1 MRDRTNNSLQVR
13 KEMAYEYLNT
23 RLRFMKAKLLKPQA
37 FAACLE
43 MRGLDDLIGFL
54 AGTDYGP
61 EIERSS
67 VEYSGYK
74 LIEDALMR
82 NGQRVFS
89 KLYHMAPEG
98 PKTLIQIILERFEVF
113 NLKTILRGFHV
124 GAPPEE
130 TRKSLYP
137 TILYPTAFYQEL
149 LQKENIGA
157 CIDYL
162 VTVGNRYY
170 KPLTMSFPDYER
182 TRKLAALENSLDS
195 FYFGGSRELLQ
206 NIGDE
211 NAALVR
217 MALGTEVDV
226 LNLVYALRV
235 VEEAVESEE
244 KYKYILKGG
253 ERLSAEFIR
262 ELIDS
267 GDKASFFKKL
277 ENTYYATKLG
287 GFDGAMSA
295 NDFQERLENFL
306 YREQCRL
313 DAGRIF
319 DIHLALVFIWRKT
332 VEMTNLRVIASGLWR
347 GAPRQEIE
355 RRLIHLEAH
364 HRGDERSG

>member
-1 MRDRTNNSLQVR
+1 MS
-13 KEMAYEYLNT
+13 YEYLNT

-37 FAACLE
+37 FVACLE
-43 MRGLDDLIGFL
+43 MRGLDDFINFL

-74 LIEDALMR
+74 LIEDALMQ

-89 KLYHMAPEG
+89 KLYQMAPQG
-98 PKTLIQIILERFEVF
+98 PKTLIRIILERFEVF

-124 GAPPEE
+124 GAPPQE
-130 TRKSLYP
+130 TERSLYP

-149 LQKENIGA
+149 LKKGNIGA

-162 VTVGNRYY
+162 LAVGSRYY
-170 KPLTMSFPDYER
+170 KPLVASFPDYER

-195 FYFGGSRELLQ
+195 FYFGGSRKLLQ

-211 NAALVR
+211 NAGLVR
-217 MALGTEVDV
+217 LSLGTEVDV
-226 LNLVYALRV
+226 LNLVYALRI
-235 VEEAVESEE
+235 VEEAVGSEE
-244 KYKYILKGG
+244 KYRYILNGG
-253 ERLSAEFIR
+253 ERLSEAFIK

-267 GDKASFFKKL
+267 SDKASFFKKL
-277 ENTYYATKLG
+277 ESTYYARKLA
-287 GFDGAMSA
+287 GFDGALSA
-295 NDFQERLENFL
+295 NEFQERLENFL

-313 DAGRIF
+313 DIGRIF

-347 GAPRQEIE
+347 RAPREEIE
-355 RRLIHLEAH
+355 RKLIHLEAD
-364 HRGDERSG
+364 HRGD

>member
-1 MRDRTNNSLQVR
+1 
-13 KEMAYEYLNT
+13 MAYEYLNT
-23 RLRFMKAKLLKPQA
+23 RLRFMKTKLLKPQD
-37 FAACLE
+37 FATCLE
-43 MRGLDDLIGFL
+43 MRELSDLINFL
-54 AGTDYGP
+54 AQTDYGP

-89 KLYHMAPEG
+89 KLYQIAPEG

-130 TRKSLYP
+130 IEKSLYP

-162 VTVGNRYY
+162 VAVGSRYY
-170 KPLTMSFPDYER
+170 KPLTASFPDYER
-182 TRKLAALENSLDS
+182 TKRLAALENSLDA
-195 FYFGGSRELLQ
+195 FYFGGSRDLLRD
-206 NIGDE
+206 IGDE
-211 NAALVR
+211 NARLVR
-217 MALGTEVDV
+217 LALGTEVDV

-244 KYKYILKGG
+244 KYRYILKGG
-253 ERLSAEFIR
+253 ERLSEEFIR

-267 GDKASFFKKL
+267 GDKADFFRKL
-277 ENTYYATKLG
+277 EATYYARKLG
-287 GFDGAMSA
+287 DFNGSLSA
-295 NDFQERLENFL
+295 GEFQERLENFL

-313 DAGRIF
+313 DVGRSF
-319 DIHLALVFIWRKT
+319 DIHLALVYIWRKT
-332 VEMTNLRVIASGLWR
+332 VEMTNLRVIASGLWHK
-347 GAPRQEIE
+347 APREEVE
-355 RRLIHLEAH
+355 RKLIHLEAD
-364 HRGDERSG
+364 HRGD